1 MPRHTASSSSSAGAA
16 SVGPA
21 QARKADPLGPLAD
34 AVGDALVRHIVEVPA
49 GKWQRVIL
57 DLEGIHAAEVEPD
70 LVPPRL
76 RAHLKTL
83 VARALEASLSARTE
97 EGRRLR
103 MAMVGRLA
111 RLELGDERSDGNETS
126 AGATDLPAAVMESAG
141 TLLTTA
147 EAAARLGVSRPH
159 VAMLCDAG
167 KLGQVTVTEGGHR
180 RINASA
186 VETYVAAQARAGRAP
201 ETPRQAAQAANL
213 YARPDAE
220 FVAAGLR
227 QGGVGIKKPAG
238 RSKRASG
245 Q

>member
-1 MPRHTASSSSSAGAA
+1 
-16 SVGPA
+16 
-21 QARKADPLGPLAD
+21 LAD

-49 GKWQRVIL
+49 GEWQRVIL
-57 DLEGIHAAEVEPD
+57 DLEGVHAAEVEPGR
-70 LVPPRL
+70 VPPRL

-83 VARALEASLSARTE
+83 VVRALDASLSARTE

-111 RLELGDERSDGNETS
+111 RLELGDEHGGGNET
-126 AGATDLPAAVMESAG
+126 AGAATDLPAAVMESAS

-167 KLGQVTVTEGGHR
+167 KLGEVTVTEGGHR

-186 VETYVAAQARAGRAP
+186 VEAYVAAQARAP
-201 ETPRQAAQAANL
+201 QTPRQAAQAANL
-213 YARPDAE
+213 YARPDAD
-220 FVAAGLR
+220 FVAAGRR
-227 QGGVGIKKPAG
+227 QVGVGVKKPAG